1 MNRGCSGPRAAG
13 PSSSTRVPWAPAGS
27 RRSTRTRRRS
37 AGRPRSGAHRLP
49 PRCQASARSRRP
61 ARPPRPGPAAACRT
75 WMTVAGG
82 RSSSVRALIVRSA
95 SLSLAYPMAALRPI
109 THPIATA
116 SRMPPVTSASAAET
130 PSSATGTLLNCSARI
145 SRPERVATP
154 GRRSG
159 PRRSSLSAATP
170 WRRPVSGEL
179 SREVLLWPSHS
190 ASSVRHRLA
199 TQSRRLARLA
209 AIPSHPPAALRPC
222 DRRLD
227 ISSAP
232 VPNRGRIEEDENLAG
247 QRTGRRGDDPERRRS

>member
-1 MNRGCSGPRAAG
+1 
-13 PSSSTRVPWAPAGS
+13 
-27 RRSTRTRRRS
+27 
-37 AGRPRSGAHRLP
+37 
-49 PRCQASARSRRP
+49 
-61 ARPPRPGPAAACRT
+61 
-75 WMTVAGG
+75 MTVAGG

-154 GRRSG
+154 GKAIQP

-170 WRRPVSGEL
+170 GEDRSRGAFKGGNGFFGRHTVPARPV
-179 SREVLLWPSHS
+179 VVWQPSQD
-190 ASSVRHRLA
+190 VWLG
-199 TQSRRLARLA
+199 LA

-232 VPNRGRIEEDENLAG
+232 VPNRGRN
-247 QRTGRRGDDPERRRS
+247 RRRREPCRSANWPTPR